1 MPRVAAI
8 ALTTT
13 VALLASGCSDPA
25 PPQVQQTPSG
35 PLLPLPI
42 TEPIMRVRLDRIDG
56 SADPL
61 LLGATSQPLTLSGAG
76 EASHWDGPIEVS
88 RGADGWIIGGRG
100 GPLSSQAI
108 LADQIEVIATTP
120 ITLPGDKGEQDSVYG
135 GSMRLVADDDEHG
148 AAFLLLNVVSME
160 QYLPGVL
167 QAELFNGWPAATFE
181 AQAVAA
187 RSFAAMQAHHRAG
200 KHWDVTN
207 TPATQAY
214 MGLATDPVARQ
225 AVLDTHGQVLAFGD
239 NLVPGYFSSCCG
251 GLPSA
256 GTDAV
261 GPNPVNAQPP
271 LAGHAGPMQCSE
283 APVYSWTRS
292 VSAEAVF
299 KALQAWGRHT
309 GSATV
314 QELSGVQG
322 IEPVDHNDH
331 GRPRR
336 LRVVDRGGHEVQL
349 ACVDMTTVL
358 MDLPKG
364 PLMSGWFAAR
374 RVGDRLELDGRGF
387 GHGAGLC
394 QYGAAEMGRQGASAS
409 AILEFYYPG
418 AHVQRVWNNAGQGNL
433 VSFQ

>member
-1 MPRVAAI
+1 MPRTAAF

-13 VALLASGCSDPA
+13 VALLASGCRDPA
-25 PPQVQQTPSG
+25 PPQVQEP
-35 PLLPLPI
+35 PPAVILPLPT
-42 TEPIMRVRLDRIDG
+42 TEPIIRVRLDRIDG
-56 SADPL
+56 SANLL
-61 LLGATSQPLTLSGAG
+61 LLGATAQPLTLSGAG
-76 EASHWDGPIEVS
+76 EASYWVGPIEVS

-108 LADQIEVIATTP
+108 LADQIEVTATTP
-120 ITLPGDKGEQDSVYG
+120 IPVPGDKGERDSVYS
-135 GSMRLVADDDEHG
+135 GSMRLIVDDNEHG
-148 AAFLLLNVVSME
+148 AAFLLVNVVPME

-167 QAELFNGWPAATFE
+167 QAELFKGWPAATFK

-187 RSFAAMQAHHRAG
+187 RSFASMQAHHREG
-200 KHWDVTN
+200 KHWDVTD

-225 AVLDTHGQVLAFGD
+225 AVHDTHGQVLTFGD

-251 GLPSA
+251 GLPA
-256 GTDAV
+256 TGTDAV

-271 LAGHAGPMQCSE
+271 LAGHSVPIRCSE

-292 VSAEAVF
+292 VSADAVF
-299 KALQAWGRHT
+299 KALQAWGRDT
-309 GSATV
+309 GVTSL
-314 QELSGVQG
+314 QQLSGVQV
-322 IEPVDHNDH
+322 IEPVDHNAH
-331 GRPRR
+331 GRPTQ

-349 ACVDMTTVL
+349 ACADMTAVL

-364 PLMSGWFAAR
+364 PPMSGWFSAR
-374 RVGDRLELDGRGF
+374 RVGDRLELHGRGF

-394 QYGAAEMGRQGASAS
+394 QYGAAEMGRQGVSAT

-418 AHVQRVWNNAGQGNL
+418 ARVQRVWNADVQGNL